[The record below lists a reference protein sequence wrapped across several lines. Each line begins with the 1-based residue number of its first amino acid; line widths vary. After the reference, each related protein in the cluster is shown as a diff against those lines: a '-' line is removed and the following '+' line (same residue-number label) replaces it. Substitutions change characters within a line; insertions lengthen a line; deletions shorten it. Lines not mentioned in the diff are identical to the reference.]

1 MTSEKIFIGIDK
13 ILPIIT
19 AHGQGEKFVFLKN
32 GDSNTDLT
40 QFAYG
45 KFQPGETCE
54 THIHETM
61 EEFFFFLEGTGEY
74 IVDGEIIPLLKGVFL
89 RIPAKTPHTLKANGN
104 QPLEFVYFG
113 IATQQ

>member
-1 MTSEKIFIGIDK
+1 MSLEKIFTNKEK
-13 ILPIIT
+13 ILPTVT

-54 THIHETM
+54 THTHETM
-61 EEFFFFLEGTGEY
+61 EEFFYFLAGKGEY
-74 IVDGEIIPLLKGVFL
+74 KVNGEIIILQKGVFL
-89 RIPAKTPHTLKANGN
+89 RIPAKIPHELKVTGDES
-104 QPLEFVYFG
+104 LEFIYFG
-113 IATQQ
+113 ISTH